1 MDFDLSDIS
10 VFSPEN
16 DVFVLVVIS
25 SLSLL
30 GKSIFHPFTIVKFFI
45 PGLFHSKINVNYMKL
60 FAQES
65 THCFR

>member
-30 GKSIFHPFTIVKFFI
+30 GIFIVHLLSTIFK
-45 PGLFHSKINVNYMKL
+45 K
-60 FAQES
+60 
-65 THCFR
+65 